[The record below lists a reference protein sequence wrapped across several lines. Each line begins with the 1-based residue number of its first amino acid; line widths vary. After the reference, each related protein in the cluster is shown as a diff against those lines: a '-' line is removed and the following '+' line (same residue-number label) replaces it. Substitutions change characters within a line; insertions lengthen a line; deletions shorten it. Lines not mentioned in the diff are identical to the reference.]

1 MIDNYINKII
11 EGDCLEILKDFP
23 DNCVDLV
30 LTDPDYN
37 AKDIGPNKRKYDI
50 CPMQKDDYVG
60 FCEKWFKLANRISK
74 AIVFTPGIAN
84 THYYPQPFWQI
95 CWHKPAAVSFN
106 RMGGFNAWEPIF
118 TYGNVTKA
126 KLGQDY
132 ILCNT
137 LNLKKGPESE
147 HPCPKPL
154 PLILKLVEHFS
165 QSDNLI
171 LDPFCGSGTTCV
183 AAKILGRRYIG
194 IDISEKYCEISRMRL
209 KAVDTGISVKEQ
221 LAGQIPLFE
230 VKK

>member
-1 MIDNYINKII
+1 MKLPVNTIVC
-11 EGDCLEILKDFP
+11 GDCLEVLKDFP

-50 CPMQKDDYVG
+50 CSMQKTDYPS
-60 FCEKWFKLANRISK
+60 FCSQWFNLANRISK

-84 THYYPQPFWQI
+84 THFYPQPFWQI
-95 CWHKPAAVSFN
+95 CWHKPASVSFN

-118 TYGNVTKA
+118 TYGKVTKA
-126 KLGQDY
+126 RLGQDY

-154 PLILKLVEHFS
+154 PLMLKLAELQCLLLYVS
-165 QSDNLI
+165 LI
-171 LDPFCGSGTTCV
+171 P
-183 AAKILGRRYIG
+183 
-194 IDISEKYCEISRMRL
+194 
-209 KAVDTGISVKEQ
+209 
-221 LAGQIPLFE
+221 
-230 VKK
+230 

>member
-1 MIDNYINKII
+1 MQVNSII
-11 EGDCLEILKDFP
+11 CGNCLEVMKNWP

-37 AKDIGPNKRKYDI
+37 AKDIGPNKKKYDI
-50 CPMQKDDYVG
+50 CSMQKKDYPK
-60 FCEKWFKLANRISK
+60 FCSRWFELANELSK
-74 AIVFTPGIAN
+74 AVVFTPGIAN
-84 THYYPQPFWQI
+84 THYYPAPFWQI
-95 CWHKPAAVSFN
+95 CWHKPAAVSYN

-154 PLILKLVEHFS
+154 PLMLKLVEHFS
-165 QSDNLI
+165 QLNDLI

-183 AAKILGRRYIG
+183 AAKMLGRRYIG
-194 IDISEKYCEISRMRL
+194 IDISEKYCEIARQRL
-209 KAVDTGISVKEQ
+209 EAVDTGVPVKEQ
-221 LAGQIPLFE
+221 RAGQLALFN
-230 VKK
+230 KP